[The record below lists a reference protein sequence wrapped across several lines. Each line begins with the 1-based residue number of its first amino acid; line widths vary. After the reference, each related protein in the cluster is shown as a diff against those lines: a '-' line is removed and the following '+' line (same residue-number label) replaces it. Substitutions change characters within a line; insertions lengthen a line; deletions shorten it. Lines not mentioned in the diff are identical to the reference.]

1 MAISIRKVQEKK
13 DPSIS
18 HWISRAYSHVFSAEA
33 CLCPR
38 GTKCGQETM
47 ERTFITL
54 LPFFFSIIAII
65 TRIPSGSFCGW
76 ERQGAPERRNPKWLG
91 CRRCGLA
98 LFAGSHC
105 SLLEENSWF
114 EPTLCQCVALP
125 SVFFV
130 FFPLWK
136 GTATYA
142 KLPSFYAFILS
153 FYAKH
158 NTDIC
163 QWSTQFYLQ
172 YPFVMNMYFG
182 AFRFFK

>member
-38 GTKCGQETM
+38 GTKCGRETM

-54 LPFFFSIIAII
+54 LPFFF
-65 TRIPSGSFCGW
+65 
-76 ERQGAPERRNPKWLG
+76 QL
-91 CRRCGLA
+91 L
-98 LFAGSHC
+98 LL
-105 SLLEENSWF
+105 LLEYQAGASAEERGKGHQKEKPQMTGVPSLRFSALCWL
-114 EPTLCQCVALP
+114 TLLTARREKLVWAYPLP
-125 SVFFV
+125 RCSFTLRLFRF

-136 GTATYA
+136 GTATYT
-142 KLPSFYAFILS
+142 KLPSFYASILS
-153 FYAKH
+153 FYAKP